1 MKFSNCINEE
11 SLLKALDKLQWR
23 DMTPVQE
30 QLIPLWAKPENVVVQ
45 AKTGSGKT
53 GAYLLPVL
61 ERMIWKENAP
71 QCLILVP
78 TRELAKQVKEGVEA
92 LGKYKRI
99 KCVTLIGKEP
109 MAFQIQDMQQKCHVA
124 VGTPGRVWEHLQQG
138 NIPLPSLHDV
148 ILDEAD
154 EMCRMG
160 FFDTVTA
167 ILHQLPQP
175 YHTCLC
181 SATLS
186 EAVEQLCQRFASP
199 YKKIIVDQKLWKGQ
213 IQNKAYLIPEAEKPD
228 FLWKLLLHEADAAT
242 IIFCNTRNT
251 CEQLYHYLRERIPS
265 LSLLH
270 GAMDQLSRMQELD
283 RFRYGKTQVLIAS
296 DIAAR
301 GLDLPQVKTVIN
313 YDLPIEKERF
323 IHRAGRSSRH
333 HQAGRVISFI
343 TPAEQARKA
352 ELESY
357 CECVMEI
364 ADSAVIRLQ
373 VDDENARRHLY
384 EQRKEQT
391 GIAAAFCD
399 DTLRLY
405 IHGGKNKK
413 IRAKDIVGAICQI
426 DGITFDDIGAIQIQ
440 DWGSY
445 VDIYH
450 GKGHEVMEKLN
461 RGTIKN
467 HHIKVEISHK
477 Q

>member
-1 MKFSNCINEE
+1 MKFANYLTEE
-11 SLLKALDKLQWR
+11 SLLKALDKMQWH
-23 DMTPVQE
+23 DLTPVQE
-30 QLIPLWAKPENVVVQ
+30 QVIPRWMKPMNIVVQ

-61 ERMIWKENAP
+61 ERINWEENAP

-78 TRELAKQVKEGVEA
+78 TRELAKQVKADVEG

-99 KCVTLIGKEP
+99 KCVALIGKEP
-109 MAFQIQDMQQKCHVA
+109 MAFQIQDMKQKCHVA
-124 VGTPGRVWEHLQQG
+124 VGTPGRILEHLHLG
-138 NIPLPSLHDV
+138 NIALHALRDV

-160 FFDTVTA
+160 FFDTVTT
-167 ILHQLPQP
+167 ILSQLPKP
-175 YHTCLC
+175 NHTCLC

-186 EAVEQLCQRFASP
+186 EDVERLCQQYASP
-199 YKKIIVDQKLWKGQ
+199 YEKVIVDQDLWKGQ
-213 IQNKAYLIPEAEKPD
+213 IQSKAYLIQEAEKPD

-251 CEQLYHYLRERIPS
+251 CEQLYRYLQVRIEA

-270 GAMDQLSRMQELD
+270 GALDQQAREQELD

-301 GLDLPQVKTVIN
+301 GLDLPQVKTIIN
-313 YDLPIEKERF
+313 YDLPNENERF
-323 IHRAGRSSRH
+323 IHRAGRSARYLH
-333 HQAGRVISFI
+333 EGRIISLI
-343 TPAEQARKA
+343 APAEKQRKA
-352 ELESY
+352 ELEAY
-357 CECVMEI
+357 CQCAMVV
-364 ADSAVIRLQ
+364 ADPDVIRSQ
-373 VDDENARRHLY
+373 IDNEYTRCQLY
-384 EQRKEQT
+384 GKRKEQAGKT
-391 GIAAAFCD
+391 AAFRD

-413 IRAKDIVGAICQI
+413 IRAKDIVGALCQI
-426 DGITFDDIGAIQIQ
+426 DGVSFDDIGVIQIQ

-445 VDIYH
+445 VEIYH
-450 GKGHEVMEKLN
+450 DKGHEVVEKLN
-461 RGTIKN
+461 QVTIKN
-467 HHIKVEISHK
+467 YHLKVEISKK